1 MIVFNNIPA
10 TIRTPGVY
18 TEIDNSRALK
28 GLVANPHKVL
38 IIGEKKSDGTASV
51 ETIKQITSKNLAD
64 GYFGVGS
71 ILSRMCAVFK
81 DNNPNTELH
90 AIALSKTGGTKAE
103 GMIKFDSGL
112 SATANTTY
120 YLLINGKKVTT
131 TLNSAWS
138 IVDVCSAIA
147 ANVNADST
155 LPIHASVSAS
165 AAGSQHICMVATQSG
180 TLGNYIDIR
189 GNYYTGE
196 SNPAG
201 WSINGISYTAL
212 TGGVTDPSLNDAW
225 AIIDNEQYHY
235 IIQPYWDATNLT
247 SIEGELA
254 DRFKPLED
262 MQGHGFCGYRGT
274 QASCSTLGNTRNS
287 PHNTIIGAYGSPTS
301 PIEWAAAL
309 GAVAAWN
316 LNNDP
321 ARPLHTLTL
330 KGVLPPIV
338 DARFTRSE
346 RDILLYD
353 GISTFIVDSGGN
365 VQLERVITT
374 YQKNSFNTADPSY
387 LDIQTLATL
396 GEIRY
401 QYKTRMLNRFIQ
413 PRFKLASDTFPVQ
426 PGSYV
431 VTPKVVKQEI
441 ISLFYLLQ
449 DRGLIENIQ
458 DFVDNLVVERN
469 STDVNRIDVLL
480 PPDLINQFVVMAS
493 LMQFV
498 L

>member
-1 MIVFNNIPA
+1 
-10 TIRTPGVY
+10 
-18 TEIDNSRALK
+18 
-28 GLVANPHKVL
+28 
-38 IIGEKKSDGTASV
+38 
-51 ETIKQITSKNLAD
+51 
-64 GYFGVGS
+64 
-71 ILSRMCAVFK
+71 
-81 DNNPNTELH
+81 
-90 AIALSKTGGTKAE
+90 
-103 GMIKFDSGL
+103 
-112 SATANTTY
+112 
-120 YLLINGKKVTT
+120 
-131 TLNSAWS
+131 
-138 IVDVCSAIA
+138 
-147 ANVNADST
+147 
-155 LPIHASVSAS
+155 
-165 AAGSQHICMVATQSG
+165 
-180 TLGNYIDIR
+180 
-189 GNYYTGE
+189 
-196 SNPAG
+196 
-201 WSINGISYTAL
+201 
-212 TGGVTDPSLNDAW
+212 
-225 AIIDNEQYHY
+225 
-235 IIQPYWDATNLT
+235 
-247 SIEGELA
+247 
-254 DRFKPLED
+254 
-262 MQGHGFCGYRGT
+262 
-274 QASCSTLGNTRNS
+274 
-287 PHNTIIGAYGSPTS
+287 
-301 PIEWAAAL
+301 
-309 GAVAAWN
+309 
-316 LNNDP
+316 
-321 ARPLHTLTL
+321 L

-346 RDILLYD
+346 RGILLYD